1 MIKNII
7 FDFGNIIV
15 KFDYKLA
22 NYMNK
27 YSDEVRQFLIDN
39 VIYSEEWERKGLIDL
54 GTVTLEEAAN
64 RINERT
70 NNIYK
75 DEVYEFLTTFS
86 YNLEINGDI
95 LNLLKRLKNDGYK
108 LYVLSNTND
117 GTWSVFKDRLEPL
130 FDGLVLS
137 YKIHE
142 IKPNKAIYDYL
153 LDTYKLNPEECLF
166 IDDREANIKAANE
179 LGIKGRTIN
188 KDDYDDIVKVLHE
201 YNILK
206 DNYECKIASLEEV
219 SAMMDFYIENDP
231 DDRENWIKWKENAID
246 NIKNNRTINYHGL
259 LNGKVICEATAA
271 INGKLIQNSEDL
283 INEETV
289 YLLAFRTMPDYR
301 DKGYFSKLF
310 KFMINDL
317 KEKGYKYAT
326 IGVEPDELRNKEIY
340 KHYGFTEHIKTKE
353 ETNPDGST
361 IIVEY
366 YRKEL

>member
-7 FDFGNIIV
+7 FDFGNIIG
-15 KFDYKLA
+15 KFDYSLS
-22 NYMNK
+22 NYMGK
-27 YSDEVRQFLIDN
+27 YSDEVRDFLIKN
-39 VIYSEEWERKGLIDL
+39 VIYSDEWEGKGMIDL
-54 GTVTLEEAAN
+54 GSITLEEAAN
-64 RINERT
+64 RINEKT

-86 YNLEINGDI
+86 YNIEYNGDI
-95 LNLLKRLKNDGYK
+95 LNLLKRLRNDGYK
-108 LYVLSNTND
+108 LYVLSNTNN
-117 GTWSVFKDRLEPL
+117 GTWSVFNDTLEPL

-166 IDDREANIKAANE
+166 IDDRETNIEMANK
-179 LGIKGRTIN
+179 LGIKGRVIN
-188 KDDYDDIVKVLHE
+188 KDDYDDIVKALHE

-219 SAMMDFYIENDP
+219 ASMFDFYIENDP
-231 DDRENWIKWKENAID
+231 DDRENWIKWKENALD
-246 NIKNNRTINYHGL
+246 NIRNNRTINYHGV

-271 INGKLIQNSEDL
+271 INGKLIQNSEGL
-283 INEETV
+283 ITNDTV
-289 YLLAFRTMPDYR
+289 YLLAFRTLPEYR

-310 KFMINDL
+310 NFMINDL
-317 KEKGYKYAT
+317 KERGYKYAT

-340 KHYGFTEHIKTKE
+340 KHYGFTEHLKDAE
-353 ETNPDGST
+353 EVNPDGS
-361 IIVEY
+361 IIDIEY